1 MKNKRTMKVSD
12 EFHNFILKFGA
23 NRVKSDMEMQ
33 TKSLCELPDIIV
45 KYFKLNND
53 RYLEL
58 VKMEFENG
66 NK

>member
-1 MKNKRTMKVSD
+1 MSNKRPIKVSD
-12 EFHNFILKFGA
+12 SFYNFILKFGA

-33 TKSLCELPDIIV
+33 TRNLCELPDIIV
-45 KYFKLNND
+45 SYFKENNE

-58 VKMEFENG
+58 VKMEFKNG